1 MRTPTNRLDLA
12 LQRLGASARA
22 RRKRDLRA
30 EMRERL
36 ANQSPDDA
44 RRKSDRITQ
53 HALETPEVAHADGV
67 FLCLSYGT
75 EVDTWGLVD
84 QLLQNGQRVYVP
96 RADRDSHRLHV
107 HAYPCPLETLSF
119 GLQQPPRS
127 EPSIASH
134 RLHELIDVILVPGL
148 SFTRHGDRLGQGGG
162 YFDRFLAAAPTPALG
177 LAFDFQ
183 LVDDLP
189 IEPHDVPMR
198 AVITERGVVRA
209 RTAAEVGLD

>member
-1 MRTPTNRLDLA
+1 MDTPTDRLDMSPE
-12 LQRLGASARA
+12 RLDASERA

-30 EMRERL
+30 AMRARL
-36 ANQSPDDA
+36 AKQSPDDA

-53 HALETPEVAHADGV
+53 HALETPEVARADGV

-75 EVDTWGLVD
+75 EVDTWSLVD
-84 QLLQNGQRVYVP
+84 RLLQDDRKVYVP

-134 RLHELIDVILVPGL
+134 RLHNLIDVILVPGL
-148 SFTRHGDRLGQGGG
+148 SFTRHGGRLGQGGG

-189 IEPHDVPMR
+189 TEPHDVPMR
-198 AVITERGVVRA
+198 AVITERGVVHA